1 MRGFSA
7 GMGGLM
13 AQAQKMQAKLGEVQ
27 EKIAHM
33 EFEGEAASGAV
44 KVTISGQN
52 ECRHVHIDPSAIDPE
67 DPETLEDLVMIAF
80 NNALQNCKDT
90 NEKMVREAVPLPPG
104 MKLPF

>member
-52 ECRHVHIDPSAIDPE
+52 
-67 DPETLEDLVMIAF
+67 
-80 NNALQNCKDT
+80 
-90 NEKMVREAVPLPPG
+90 
-104 MKLPF
+104 

>member
-52 ECRHVHIDPSAIDPE
+52 DPSAIDPE

>member
-33 EFEGEAASGAV
+33 EFEGEAANGAV

-52 ECRHVHIDPSAIDPE
+52 ECRRVHIDPSAIDPE